1 MSRQHWTR
9 AWSRR
14 SGPVAAGCRK
24 ARSPKSKSNAIGE
37 TLSGDGSR
45 RGGASTPLPGGRSPQ
60 SRAALRGHE
69 AGKEGV
75 ERAPMRT
82 VERKKHLR
90 MPASGTIHGLWLTGT
105 AASPQEADDANAS
118 LWSLCCYKVFL
129 HDESSY
135 PRARPAHRQLPGP
148 LIGPRQT
155 KVSTARPP
163 HQDRPTRDAYSVPT
177 AVTKTPRQ
185 PIATSEGSENSHWK
199 MT

>member
-1 MSRQHWTR
+1 MDIVRRGQIRHEVDNGAKPLTVRPQNVAAAPEDFCRRRRHNADGAPWPNSIDSLRGSRITHHGLCEYRLGLIVLPCCTRDLPRRTR
-9 AWSRR
+9 A
-14 SGPVAAGCRK
+14 
-24 ARSPKSKSNAIGE
+24 SPHASLIC
-37 TLSGDGSR
+37 DGSR

-118 LWSLCCYKVFL
+118 L
-129 HDESSY
+129 
-135 PRARPAHRQLPGP
+135 
-148 LIGPRQT
+148 
-155 KVSTARPP
+155 
-163 HQDRPTRDAYSVPT
+163 
-177 AVTKTPRQ
+177 
-185 PIATSEGSENSHWK
+185 
-199 MT
+199 